1 MAKKIDDN
9 KIIIALMSK
18 NTIAEAA
25 EHAGCSEFE
34 IYDKMKNHSF
44 MQIYNTARAEY
55 LSGALIALRDS
66 VKLAVSM
73 VESILNN
80 EDADDTV
87 RIQAAKFIVNYAD
100 GLERRMK
107 EFEDRAAWEA
117 DLVKETSEP
126 GDEGFFS

>member
-34 IYDKMKNHSF
+34 IYDRMKNHSF

-55 LSGALIALRDS
+55 LSGALIAMRNKVNS
-66 VKLAVSM
+66 AVSS
-73 VESILNN
+73 VEAILSN
-80 EDADDTV
+80 EYADDIA
-87 RIQAAKFIVNYAD
+87 RIQAAKFIIDYTN

-107 EFEDRAAWEA
+107 EFEDRAAREA
-117 DLVKETSEP
+117 DLAREHAKL
-126 GDEGFFS
+126 GDEEFFS